1 MNLIRRLFSLPDDG
15 RPWRIAPPWWMTAAI
30 LLAALQTLCL
40 VVLIFGVYLRNRLPI
55 LVPDGAAGGT
65 MLAVM
70 LGMLYFLPRRGNL
83 ADKLGM
89 RKFRERDL
97 RIVLAGIAAV
107 YLWEFSVTPLWEMLL
122 RALNVTWKENQT
134 LLELCASG
142 SWRRFAVMLALVG
155 VLTPVMEEVLF
166 RRLLYSLLRPL
177 GTWNGLILTSLIF
190 SAVHFFLH
198 GFPALAGIGAVFQW
212 IYLRSGNLAA
222 SILAHVIFNFIAL
235 SVAFFIGV

>member
-1 MNLIRRLFSLPDDG
+1 MNVLRRLFAIPDDG
-15 RPWRIAPPWWMTAAI
+15 CPWRIAPAWWMTAAMLI
-30 LLAALQTLCL
+30 ATVQTLCL
-40 VVLIFGVYLRNRLPI
+40 VVLVFGVYLRNRLPV
-55 LVPDGAAGGT
+55 LVTDGVAGGT

-70 LGMLYFLPRRGNL
+70 LGMLYLLPGRGKL
-83 ADKLGM
+83 ADKLGI

-97 RIVLAGIAAV
+97 RIVLVGIAAV
-107 YLWEFSVTPLWEMLL
+107 YAWEFSVTPLWEMLL
-122 RALNVTWKENQT
+122 RALNITWKENQA

-142 SWRRFAVMLALVG
+142 SWRRFVVMLVLVG
-155 VLTPVMEEVLF
+155 ILTPVMEEVLF

-177 GTWNGLILTSLIF
+177 GIWNGLILTSLVF
-190 SAVHFFLH
+190 AAVHFFLH

-222 SILAHVIFNFIAL
+222 SILTHMTFNFIAL

>member
-1 MNLIRRLFSLPDDG
+1 MNLIRRLFSIPDDG
-15 RPWRIAPPWWMTAAI
+15 RPWRIAPSWWMTAAI
-30 LLAALQTLCL
+30 LLAAFQTLCM
-40 VVLIFGVYLRNRLPI
+40 VVLVFGLYLRDKLPV
-55 LVPDGAAGGT
+55 LVPDGVAGSL
-65 MLAVM
+65 MLAAM
-70 LGMLYFLPRRGNL
+70 LGMLYHLPERGGL
-83 ADKLGM
+83 AAKLGL

-122 RALNVTWKENQT
+122 RALHITWRENQA

-142 SWRRFAVMLALVG
+142 SWRRFVAMLALVG

-177 GTWNGLILTSLIF
+177 GVWNGLILTSFIF
-190 SAVHFFLH
+190 SAVHLFLH
-198 GFPALAGIGAVFQW
+198 GFPALVGIGAVFQW

-235 SVAFFIGV
+235 SVAFFFGV